1 MKGRV
6 VVEVAALLT
15 LTACGS
21 AQAVSDTSTANATST
36 VVVTA
41 TPSPTPAPTP
51 TPTPLP
57 TPTSTPTPTPV
68 PTLDLTAASD
78 LSQVRELAASV
89 ASEQTLVR
97 SRCADLA
104 SISETSLCSFVVNQ
118 AGGWANAIPQEV
130 QGFVKNYNLS
140 IDISYWLYQF
150 QPELS
155 SLSGDLDDEL
165 SGVQD
170 ASPSDVLS
178 ASGYVEGDA
187 FNIANTAMALQD
199 ALG

>member
-41 TPSPTPAPTP
+41 TPSPTPAP
-51 TPTPLP
+51 
-57 TPTSTPTPTPV
+57 TPTPTPV

-140 IDISYWLYQF
+140 IDISYWLNQF